1 MTRPP
6 GLRAA
11 ANLIRLNRHK
21 MLAHEDLKNAQVLIF
36 ANKQDVKEALTSAE
50 ISKSLNLTKLKGISW
65 HIQVAV
71 LSLNWTLKLLV
82 NRTVALGCRPPSHL
96 TPPRAR
102 LWPLPTLRHPIG
114 MLCPD
119 RRGIVRR
126 DGVGYSTTRQ
136 KVNID

>member
-11 ANLIRLNRHK
+11 ANLIRLHRHK

-71 LSLNWTLKLLV
+71 LNLNWTLGLLV
-82 NRTVALGCRPPSHL
+82 TVLWVFDHL
-96 TPPRAR
+96 IILSSDPHPRAR
-102 LWPLPTLRHPIG
+102 VFGHFPPSDI
-114 MLCPD
+114 
-119 RRGIVRR
+119 I
-126 DGVGYSTTRQ
+126 
-136 KVNID
+136 